1 LHNIINDAI
10 SEALSNIKNSF
21 DLIEKLKDIN
31 FGSDSL
37 LVSFDVIFLFIN
49 VPIDLIVRLR
59 NRILYL
65 REQKFR

>member
-59 NRILYL
+59 NGILYL